1 MNKLVYLTLIVLF
14 AISVGACARATQEP
28 TNEAINPG
36 DKIGDFLITT
46 GDEEVVASSLDQNC
60 SKQGDEEKYICE
72 NIVGKDINAS
82 LGIYDDQYTG
92 KLDELW
98 SKHSYEM
105 TINDRP
111 VNLKAFGSIDRQH
124 STVGMMRYWNVV
136 IGADKPGELTV
147 HSKGIAGG
155 DPFEDTT
162 TYLFVSP

>member
-1 MNKLVYLTLIVLF
+1 MKKLVFLTLIVLF
-14 AISVGACARATQEP
+14 AVIVGACAGATQEP
-28 TNEAINPG
+28 TIEAINPG

-46 GDEEVVASSLDQNC
+46 GDEEVVASSFDQKC

-98 SKHSYEM
+98 SNHTYEM

-111 VNLKAFGSIDRQH
+111 VNLQAFGSIDRKH
-124 STVGMMRYWNVV
+124 PTVGMMRHWNVV
-136 IGADKPGELTV
+136 IVANKPGEITV
-147 HSKGIAGG
+147 HSKGVAGG

-162 TYLFVSP
+162 TYVFIAP